1 MNKDFEIRSA
11 AVSVEENKLIGYVV
25 PWNSRS
31 QLIWG
36 EFYEVFAPY
45 AFKDSL
51 ATGSDVRALY
61 EHDYKGLLGRTTSG
75 TLKLKEDNAGLRF
88 ELDPPDTQM
97 GRDLLALVGRGDI
110 SGMSFG
116 FRATKETWDFKQDPP
131 LRTVNAAELTEIT
144 FTATPAYS
152 ESDVE
157 ISRRSM
163 RLARKN
169 NDSDTARQWAE
180 LLEL

>member
-11 AVSVEENKLIGYVV
+11 AVSVEENKLVGYVV

-45 AFKDSL
+45 VFKDSL

-61 EHDYKGLLGRTTSG
+61 EHDYRGLL
-75 TLKLKEDNAGLRF
+75 
-88 ELDPPDTQM
+88 
-97 GRDLLALVGRGDI
+97 GRGDI

-116 FRATKETWDFKQDPP
+116 FRATKEAWDFKQDPCV
-131 LRTVNAAELTEIT
+131 RTVTASELLEIT
-144 FTATPAYS
+144 FTATPAYT

-157 ISRRSM
+157 NGCA
-163 RLARKN
+163 ARI
-169 NDSDTARQWAE
+169 
-180 LLEL
+180 

>member
-11 AVSVEENKLIGYVV
+11 SVSVEENKLVGYVV

-61 EHDYKGLLGRTTSG
+61 EHDYRGLLGRTTSR
-75 TLKLKEDNAGLRF
+75 TLQLSEDNTGLHF
-88 ELDPPDTQM
+88 ELDPPETQM

-116 FRATKETWDFKQDPP
+116 FRATKETWDFKQDPCV
-131 LRTVNAAELTEIT
+131 RTVTAAELLEIT
-144 FTATPAYS
+144 FTATPAYT

-157 ISRRSM
+157 IARRSM
-163 RLARKN
+163 QQARQQGQPN
-169 NDSDTARQWAE
+169 TARQWAE
-180 LLEL
+180 LLGL

>member
-11 AVSVEENKLIGYVV
+11 SVSVKNNKLVGYVV

-31 QLIWG
+31 QLIWD

-51 ATGSDVRALY
+51 ASGNDVRALY
-61 EHDYKGLLGRTTSG
+61 EHDYKGLLGRTASR
-75 TLKLKEDNAGLRF
+75 TLILSEDNTGLRF
-88 ELDPPDTQM
+88 ELDPPDTQT
-97 GRDLLALVGRGDI
+97 GRDLLELVGRGDI

-116 FRATKETWDFKQDPP
+116 FRATKESWDFNQDPC
-131 LRTVNAAELTEIT
+131 LRTITDAELLEIT

-157 ISRRSM
+157 IARRSM
-163 RLARKN
+163 QLARQRPDN
-169 NDSDTARQWAE
+169 ARQWAE